1 MADDDN
7 FDIDIYGD
15 ESGPNY
21 QDATAPQ
28 APKQPN
34 TVAHDDSLEPT
45 MDTTE
50 KPRDAD
56 AADKRDSSV
65 TGTNGT
71 SQQENGTQQI
81 SSTGASAN
89 NQAFLKQAPQQQGVK
104 RKQGEDDDRP
114 MDPGATAALMIND
127 LNWWISEEDIRG
139 WANQG
144 GCEDELNEVT
154 FNEHK
159 VNGKSKG
166 QVYVQ
171 LQSPQAA
178 TALKHQ
184 IEALYKDQTHT
195 KKPTAIFN
203 PPHVNPFK
211 TLPKDVPQ
219 RDKNR
224 GDRSSS
230 GNFGN
235 QGGQGGNFN
244 RFNNQRGNFNN
255 RGNMGFQR
263 GGFSGPAGNMGGN
276 MGGFGGPGPMNNF
289 GGGPMGGMNNF
300 GGGNFNRGGMM
311 GGAMRG
317 GMNNRGRG
325 GMGMNNMGGMNMPMA
340 NNMMGMGGAMG
351 MMGGNMGGMM
361 GGGMALLQGVLAEN
375 APYAQC
381 GGTGYTGE
389 TSCPSGYTCQAQND
403 WYHQC
408 VPGTAATSSSIA
420 ASSAKTSSVATTKT
434 SSTVTTL
441 VTSPTTSASASASAS
456 ATSGAGVKCTGTF
469 TPVSASAFV
478 KNINPGWNL
487 GNTLDAVEDEGDW
500 NNPKVT
506 EGTFDDIKA
515 AGFKGIRLPVTWAY
529 HFTSGSPSWDVD
541 AAWLQRVSDVVDMI
555 TAREF
560 YTIVNV
566 HHDSWVWADVTASGA
581 NLTQIEE
588 KFYRLWYQIG
598 TKLACKSSLVAFEPI
613 NEPPGTTAEHGAE
626 LNKLNGIF
634 LQALADSGGFN
645 TQRVVTLVGAG
656 EDSVKTSQWFQRP
669 DAKYKNPWA
678 IQYHY
683 YSPYDFIFS
692 AWGKTIWG
700 SDADKATLDAD
711 FAAIRNNFTDVPLII
726 GEWDASSVQTET
738 AARWKYFDFLI
749 RTANKYNTATVLWD
763 NGADHFNRATHQW
776 RDPTAL
782 SILTNAAA
790 GKTNSLPES
799 TTDVS
804 ATSQSSSAYAYH
816 KAGAAVTDTVLPY
829 LFNGNTLSS
838 IKNTKTGT
846 ALTKG
851 TDYSSNS
858 SAIVLTASF
867 LKTVITSST
876 ATGSLANLTVT
887 FSSGGPTNIDIL
899 QYATP
904 VLGSTTQALPATS
917 VDLSIPITWK
927 GQNRP
932 ATVKA
937 IKSDGGILIDDW
949 TQYLGSLQQGR
960 LTYSGQWDWDANNVI
975 LKSAV
980 LDAVRSAG
988 KTTTFTWEFYP
999 REPTNVANFTL
1010 TV

>member
-21 QDATAPQ
+21 QDAIPSQ
-28 APKQPN
+28 APKQSN
-34 TVAHDDSLEPT
+34 AVAHDDSLEPI
-45 MDTTE
+45 MDTIE
-50 KPRDAD
+50 KPRDAN
-56 AADKRDSSV
+56 AAEKHDSSV
-65 TGTNGT
+65 TGTSGA

-235 QGGQGGNFN
+235 QGGQGGN
-244 RFNNQRGNFNN
+244 
-255 RGNMGFQR
+255 NMGFQR
-263 GGFSGPAGNMGGN
+263 GGFNGPAGNMGGN

-311 GGAMRG
+311 GGGMRG

-340 NNMMGMGGAMG
+340 NNMMGMAGGMG
-351 MMGGNMGGMM
+351 MMGGNMGAMM
-361 GGGMALLQGVLAEN
+361 GAGMA
-375 APYAQC
+375 
-381 GGTGYTGE
+381 
-389 TSCPSGYTCQAQND
+389 
-403 WYHQC
+403 
-408 VPGTAATSSSIA
+408 
-420 ASSAKTSSVATTKT
+420 
-434 SSTVTTL
+434 
-441 VTSPTTSASASASAS
+441 SASASASASGS

-515 AGFKGIRLPVTWAY
+515 AGFKGVRLPVTWAY
-529 HFTSGSPSWDVD
+529 HFTSSSPSWDVD

-555 TAREF
+555 TTRGF

-656 EDSVKTSQWFQRP
+656 EDSIKTSQWFQRP

-700 SDADKATLDAD
+700 SDADKVTSTLEHTILYLFPRLVTDRFFNFQAALDAD

-763 NGADHFNRATHQW
+763 NGADQFNRATHQW
-776 RDPTAL
+776 RDPTVL
-782 SILTNAAA
+782 GILTNAAA
-790 GKTNSLPES
+790 GKTNSLPDS
-799 TTDVS
+799 TTDAS
-804 ATSQSSSAYAYH
+804 ATTQSSSAYAYH
-816 KAGAAVTDTVLPY
+816 KAGAAITDIVLPY

-838 IKNTKTGT
+838 IKNAKTGT
-846 ALTKG
+846 TLTKG
-851 TDYSSNS
+851 SDYSSNS
-858 SAIVLTASF
+858 SAIVLTSTF
-867 LKTVITSST
+867 LKTIITSTT
-876 ATGSLANLTVT
+876 ATGSLTNLTVT
-887 FSSGGPTNIDIL
+887 FSSGAPTNIDIL

-917 VDLSIPITWK
+917 ADLPIPITWK

-949 TQYLGSLQQGR
+949 TQYLGPLQQGR

-975 LKSAV
+975 LKSTV